1 MEIKKIEESKNKFV
15 FNVDGVSH
23 GFCNMLKERLL
34 EDDHVKIAT
43 YKVEHPLTN
52 IPRFLVETDGSETP
66 RNAVLNA
73 VKKLRTF
80 ADKTR
85 KELAKELK

>member
-73 VKKLRTF
+73 VKKLKTF